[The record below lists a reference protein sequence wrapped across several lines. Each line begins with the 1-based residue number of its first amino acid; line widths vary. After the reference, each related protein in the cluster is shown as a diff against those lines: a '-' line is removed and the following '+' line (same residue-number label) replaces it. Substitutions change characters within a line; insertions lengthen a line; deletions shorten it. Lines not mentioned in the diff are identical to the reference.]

1 MSASRE
7 ELEKAIDS
15 LPPHELLLLDWDIR
29 WTRKA
34 RRKQVPPDDNSWG
47 IYGIRAGRGFGKTEA
62 GANWLGLK
70 AARDNGSFNFVI
82 APTFDDVKETCF
94 EGPTGLVAAIPPQL
108 IVHQDRGLPS
118 ITLWNG
124 SFIRGFAAA
133 TPERLRGPQCHRGWL
148 DEIASWR
155 RPKEAWNNYRFGL
168 RLGSR
173 PQTVWTSTLKPTPFI
188 RDLLKKPR
196 SIIVQGSTYENRANL
211 APDFFGDIGQ
221 YEGTAIGRQELYG
234 ELLDPGENGFVKKS
248 QWRRWPSNQP
258 LPVFR
263 YIIYSLDTAFTDK
276 DFNKKEQENDPT
288 ACSVWGVFELDGKTN
303 VLLLDCWQEWLG
315 FPALIQRVKTERKRT
330 YGAPDLMLA
339 DERGPLYGQ
348 PLYGNKK
355 QMSGKEIDL
364 LLIEEKASGISLR
377 QVLASEEILTE
388 GYNPGKADKL
398 TRLHRVSP
406 LFSNGRVWAVES
418 NQREGEFRDWAEPLI
433 EQVCSFVG
441 EGSLEHDDLLD
452 SATQALKYVADRFIG
467 ALTKAPKT
475 KAQLLQE
482 AIEGQ
487 PRRMVNSYYG

>member
-1 MSASRE
+1 MTRA
-7 ELEKAIDS
+7 ELEKQLDQLS
-15 LPPHELLLLDWDIR
+15 PHDLLLLDWKIR

-34 RRKQVPPDDNSWG
+34 RRKQMPPDDNSWG

-62 GANWLGLK
+62 GANWLGLS

-94 EGPTGLVAAIPPQL
+94 DGPTGLINCIPPGL
-108 IVHQDRGLPS
+108 IVHRDKGLPS

-133 TPERLRGPQCHRGWL
+133 TPERLRGPQCARGWL

-155 RPKEAWNNYRFGL
+155 RPKDAWNNYRFGL
-168 RLGSR
+168 RLGKR

-211 APDFFGDIGQ
+211 ASDFFDDVGQ

-234 ELLDPGENGFVKKS
+234 DLLDPGENGFVKKS
-248 QWRRWPSNQP
+248 QWKRWPSGKP
-258 LPVFR
+258 LPLFK
-263 YIIYSLDTAFTDK
+263 YIVYSLDTAFTDK
-276 DFNKKEQENDPT
+276 DFDKKEQENDPS
-288 ACSVWGVFELDGKTN
+288 AMSCWGVFEVDGKAN
-303 VLLLDCWQEWLG
+303 VILLDCWQEWLG
-315 FPALIQRVKTERKRT
+315 FPKLIDRVKRERKNT
-330 YGAPDLMLA
+330 YGAADVALA
-339 DERGPLYGQ
+339 DVHGPLYGR
-348 PLYGNKK
+348 PLYGAV
-355 QMSGKEIDL
+355 KEGTGHSIDL
-364 LLIEEKASGISLR
+364 ILIEEKASGISLR
-377 QVLASEEILTE
+377 QVLANEDILTE
-388 GYNPGKADKL
+388 PYNPGNSDKL
-398 TRLHRVSP
+398 TRLHVVSP

-418 NQREGEFRDWAEPLI
+418 SQREGEFRDWAEPLI

-452 SATQALKYVADRFIG
+452 SATQALKYVADRFMG
-467 ALTKAPKT
+467 AFTKPPKT

-482 AIEGQ
+482 AIESQ
-487 PRRMVNSYYG
+487 PRPMVNSYYG